1 LIIFLLTTWAT
12 IFLSTVL
19 TQKTCGSLTIMPQSC
34 YMLKVYHLF
43 PVMLIVLD
51 VVVDDDWLELR
62 FVSLY
67 V

>member
-1 LIIFLLTTWAT
+1 
-12 IFLSTVL
+12 
-19 TQKTCGSLTIMPQSC
+19 
-34 YMLKVYHLF
+34 MLKVYHLF

>member
-1 LIIFLLTTWAT
+1 
-12 IFLSTVL
+12 
-19 TQKTCGSLTIMPQSC
+19 
-34 YMLKVYHLF
+34 MLKVYYLF